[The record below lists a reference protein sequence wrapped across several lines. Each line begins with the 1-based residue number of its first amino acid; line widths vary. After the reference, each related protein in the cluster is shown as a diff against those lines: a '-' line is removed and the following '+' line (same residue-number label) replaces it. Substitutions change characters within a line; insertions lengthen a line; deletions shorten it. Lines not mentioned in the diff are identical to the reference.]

1 MNFKLIENINED
13 QFSYYYNRYIKKLNT
28 ILTKKKI
35 VDKYD
40 NFIKRTILN
49 NPRYLELFIQ
59 EFDNDTNIY
68 IPKSFNISD
77 FNDLIDRYLEF
88 KRLNLFTLEVISK
101 NTKIRDFKI
110 DYKNK
115 VKAR

>member
-40 NFIKRTILN
+40 NFIK
-49 NPRYLELFIQ
+49 ELF
-59 EFDNDTNIY
+59 
-68 IPKSFNISD
+68 
-77 FNDLIDRYLEF
+77 
-88 KRLNLFTLEVISK
+88 
-101 NTKIRDFKI
+101 
-110 DYKNK
+110 
-115 VKAR
+115 